1 MVHFLTSNRIV
12 VPLTIA
18 ANGYNDAVDAPPP
31 PTPSFPAEVLGK
43 LPMVID
49 ISAVVLADAL
59 NILTFLGSIRRDEE
73 TGRLGW
79 ACPKLKVLDFRRV
92 EGLQP
97 QHRQAFADARY
108 GDGNPLLVEGEV
120 VHRPPMVD
128 ITQLPDWDG

>member
-12 VPLTIA
+12 VPLTVA
-18 ANGYNDAVDAPPP
+18 ANGYNDAVDTPPP

-43 LPMVID
+43 LPMVIH

-79 ACPKLKVLDFRRV
+79 ACPKLIVLDFGRV
-92 EGLQP
+92 EGLKA
-97 QHRQAFADARY
+97 QHRQAFSDARY
-108 GDGNPLLVEGEV
+108 SDGIPLLVEGEV
-120 VHRPPMVD
+120 VHRPPRVD
-128 ITQLPDWDG
+128 FAHWPDWEG